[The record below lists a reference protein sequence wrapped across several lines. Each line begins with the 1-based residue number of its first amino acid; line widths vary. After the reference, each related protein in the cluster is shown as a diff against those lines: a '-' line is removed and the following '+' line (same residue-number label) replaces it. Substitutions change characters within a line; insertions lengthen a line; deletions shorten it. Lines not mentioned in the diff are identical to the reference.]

1 MRLFL
6 PLLRLQLPIQTLTEK
21 GSLSDVS
28 SYAFEVTV
36 LLLLEGDVSLLLG
49 DLELQLCYL
58 GFEHRNL
65 TSGGISSGKEWVG
78 ILAGCR
84 PKRIYI

>member
-1 MRLFL
+1 MRLIL
-6 PLLRLQLPIQTLTEK
+6 PLLRLQLPIKTLTEK

-28 SYAFEVTV
+28 SDAFEVTV

-49 DLELQLCYL
+49 DVELQLCYL
-58 GFEHRNL
+58 GFEHRDL
-65 TSGGISSGKEWVG
+65 SIRRIASGKEWVG

-84 PKRIYI
+84 AKWIYI

>member
-1 MRLFL
+1 MRLIL

-28 SYAFEVTV
+28 RDTLQVTV
-36 LLLLEGDVSLLLG
+36 LLLFEGDVSLLLG

-58 GFEHRNL
+58 GFEHREL
-65 TSGGISSGKEWVG
+65 SSGRIASLKEWVG
-78 ILAGCR
+78 ILADCR
-84 PKRIYI
+84 AKRI

>member
-1 MRLFL
+1 MCLIL

-28 SYAFEVTV
+28 SYALQVTV
-36 LLLLEGDVSLLLG
+36 LLLLEGDVSLLFG

-58 GFEHRNL
+58 GFEHRDL
-65 TSGGISSGKEWVG
+65 SSGRIACGKERVG

-84 PKRIYI
+84 AKRI

>member
-1 MRLFL
+1 MRLIL

-28 SYAFEVTV
+28 RDTLQVTV
-36 LLLLEGDVSLLLG
+36 LLLFEGDVSLLLG

-58 GFEHRNL
+58 GFEHRDL
-65 TSGGISSGKEWVG
+65 SSGRIACGKERVG

-84 PKRIYI
+84 AKRIYI